1 MIRHFDFGL
10 VGIDF
15 LFKNN
20 QLILNEIEDVVG
32 CRMVYTYTDID
43 IAQLYI
49 DYILKDFYSK
59 K

>member
-1 MIRHFDFGL
+1 MF
-10 VGIDF
+10 DF

-20 QLILNEIEDVVG
+20 QLVLNEIEDVVG

-43 IAQLYI
+43 IAQCYI